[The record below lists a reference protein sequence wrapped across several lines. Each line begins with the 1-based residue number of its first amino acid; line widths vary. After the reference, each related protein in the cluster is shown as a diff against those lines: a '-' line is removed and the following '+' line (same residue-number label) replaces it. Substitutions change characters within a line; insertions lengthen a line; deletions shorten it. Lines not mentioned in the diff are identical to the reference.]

1 MGVTPKDVRSMML
14 WEFAACADG
23 FAKANGAEEK
33 VEAPSYEE
41 HLAML
46 QKLTHRS

>member
-1 MGVTPKDVRSMML
+1 MGMSPREVDKLSL

-23 FAKANGAEEK
+23 YSKANGAEE
-33 VEAPSYEE
+33 VAEPPSYDE

-46 QKLTHRS
+46 AKLAPRP

>member
-1 MGVTPKDVRSMML
+1 MGMTPRDVDRLML

-23 FAKANGAEEK
+23 FAKANGAEETP
-33 VEAPSYEE
+33 EAPSFEE

-46 QKLTHRS
+46 QKLKPQT

>member
-1 MGVTPKDVRSMML
+1 ML

-33 VEAPSYEE
+33 VEAPSYDE

-46 QKLTHRS
+46 QKLKPRS